1 MKNFLSMNDLKK
13 EEMEK
18 IFEMA
23 EKLEKENFFPKPQC
37 AGLLF
42 DRPSTRTRVSFEAAL
57 RQLGMHPIYLD
68 YVFSQL
74 ARGEKI
80 EDTGKVLSSYVSLI
94 IARLH
99 KHEMLQRLASSS
111 SVPVINAAT
120 DLEHPCQAL
129 GDLFTIRQKG
139 LLQKGTKMA
148 YIGNPNSNVANSL
161 LAGAEKFG
169 IEIAFISPKGYDPN
183 PAYAKKTPVLHD
195 FGSKADIAYTSA
207 FDVGEDELKSFIP
220 FQLDSGKMK
229 KLGAK
234 FSMHP
239 LPARRGIEVS
249 DEVLDAGVPG
259 SQSRV
264 LGNRKP
270 ETGNGQFSSL
280 AWEQARNKVAVQ
292 KALIEYLLGDIAGK

>member
-13 EEMEK
+13 EEVEK

-23 EKLEKENFFPKPQC
+23 EKLANENFFPKPES

-42 DRPSTRTRVSFEAAL
+42 DRPSTRTRVSFEVAL

-74 ARGEKI
+74 ARGERI
-80 EDTGKVLSSYVSLI
+80 EDTGKVLSGYVSII

-99 KHEMLQRLASSS
+99 KHEALEQLASSS

-129 GDLFTIRQKG
+129 GDLFTIKQKG
-139 LLQKGTKMA
+139 LLQKGTKIA

-161 LAGAEKFG
+161 LSGAEKFG
-169 IEIAFISPKGYDPN
+169 LEMFFISPKGYKSN
-183 PAYAKKTPVLHD
+183 PGYGKNAKVLND
-195 FGSKADIAYTSA
+195 FNAKADIAYTSA
-207 FDVGEDELKSFIP
+207 FDVSEDELKAFLP
-220 FQLDSGKMK
+220 FQLDSEKMK
-229 KLGAK
+229 ALGAK

-239 LPARRGIEVS
+239 LPAFRGIEVS
-249 DEVLDAGVPG
+249 GEILD
-259 SQSRV
+259 S
-264 LGNRKP
+264 K
-270 ETGNGQFSSL
+270 SSL
-280 AWEQARNKVAVQ
+280 AWEQAKNKVAVQ
-292 KALIEYLLGDIAGK
+292 KALIEFLLG

>member
-13 EEMEK
+13 EDIER

-23 EKLEKENFFPKPQC
+23 EKLSSENFFPKPQT

-42 DRPSTRTRVSFEAAL
+42 DRPSTRTRVSFEVAL

-80 EDTGKVLSSYVSLI
+80 EDTGKVLSSYVNLI

-99 KHEMLQRLASSS
+99 KHEMLERLASSS

-120 DLEHPCQAL
+120 DMEHPCQAL
-129 GDLFTIRQKG
+129 GDLYTLKQQG
-139 LLQKGTKMA
+139 LLKKGTKIA
-148 YIGNPNSNVANSL
+148 FIGNPASNVANSL

-169 IEIAFISPKGYDPN
+169 IEIFFISPKGYYPN
-183 PAYAKKTPVLHD
+183 SGYGKNAKTINDFNAKADVAYAT
-195 FGSKADIAYTSA
+195 T
-207 FDVGEDELKSFIP
+207 FDVGEEELNKFLP
-220 FQLDSGKMK
+220 FQLDLAQMK

-239 LPARRGIEVS
+239 LPAFRGIEVS
-249 DEVLDAGVPG
+249 DEVLDGKA
-259 SQSRV
+259 
-264 LGNRKP
+264 
-270 ETGNGQFSSL
+270 SL
-280 AWEQARNKVAVQ
+280 AWEQAKNKVIVQ
-292 KALIEYLLGDIAGK
+292 KALIQYLQG